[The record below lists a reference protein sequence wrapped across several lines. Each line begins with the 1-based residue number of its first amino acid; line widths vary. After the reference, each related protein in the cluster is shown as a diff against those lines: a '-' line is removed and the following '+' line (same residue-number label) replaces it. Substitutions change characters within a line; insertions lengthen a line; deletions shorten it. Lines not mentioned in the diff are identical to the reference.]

1 MPMVPGIAQ
10 EQVAVVEEATVP
22 VRGPG
27 MAAVRARVV
36 AVAAAEVTAAAADG
50 KITVRRPFDTA
61 ETALSY
67 VGSMAGAKKGAH
79 VVVLVFGEK
88 KNAANQKIVMY
99 ADGSNL

>member
-1 MPMVPGIAQ
+1 MRPMGSETNALVTLARRLWNNFFSHR
-10 EQVAVVEEATVP
+10 
-22 VRGPG
+22 VRETQQD
-27 MAAVRARVV
+27 MIRFYR
-36 AVAAAEVTAAAADG
+36 AEVTAAAADG

-88 KNAANQKIVMY
+88 KNAANQKIIMY

>member
-1 MPMVPGIAQ
+1 MGNDTKALVTLAQ
-10 EQVAVVEEATVP
+10 
-22 VRGPG
+22 RLWNNFF
-27 MAAVRARVV
+27 RHRVKETQTDMLRFYR
-36 AVAAAEVTAAAADG
+36 AEVTAAAADG
-50 KITVRRPFDTA
+50 KITVRRPFDAT

-67 VGSMAGAKKGAH
+67 VGSMAGAQKGAQ